1 MGGRGSGLRPS
12 YSGKDTT
19 EDSLPLDIRRLQ
31 RSGVLTPGRSFSWQ
45 WTANDQVRASIR
57 VRVEAWQ
64 VELIYSYTPSGAPAE
79 TIRQAVMLETTP
91 CTLGGR
97 RQWFCCPT
105 CSRPVAVIYGRGR
118 LFACRRCKGLAY
130 ASQSESYD
138 DRAARRAD
146 RIRKRLGWP
155 AGILNGP
162 GAKPKGMHSRAYERL
177 LAQHDNFVGAS
188 LAGMARKLGLLRG
201 RLEDIE
207 AAASSWR

>member
-1 MGGRGSGLRPS
+1 MGGRGSGRRAT
-12 YSGKDTT
+12 YCGKDTT

-31 RSGVLTPGRSFSWQ
+31 RSGVLTPGRAFSWQ
-45 WTANDQVRASIR
+45 WTVNDRVRASIQ

-64 VELIYSYTPSGAPAE
+64 VELAYSYTPTGGAAE
-79 TIRQAVMLETTP
+79 TVRQAVMLETTP
-91 CTLGGR
+91 CTLGGS
-97 RQWFCCPT
+97 RQWFCCPA
-105 CSRPVAVIYGRGR
+105 CSRRVAVLYGRGR

-130 ASQSESYD
+130 AIQGESYD

-162 GAKPKGMHSRAYERL
+162 GARPKGMHWRSYERL
-177 LAQHDNFVGAS
+177 LAQHDHFVGAS
-188 LAGMARKLGLLRG
+188 LAGIARKLGLLRG
-201 RLEDIE
+201 QLEDIE